1 MMLKIISLLLAN
13 TLITLSLVKS
23 AFSLNS
29 ILLRNELRQRSS
41 QQEIYY
47 NSKKL
52 MAKIYDDQESK
63 NLSESNY
70 YYLEQ
75 YWIYLTAFAILGI
88 LLISFSITL
97 DHSGNR

>member
-1 MMLKIISLLLAN
+1 MLKIISLLLAN

-29 ILLRNELRQRSS
+29 ILLRNELRRRSS
-41 QQEIYY
+41 QQEI
-47 NSKKL
+47 NHNTEKL

-63 NLSESNY
+63 NLSQSNY

-88 LLISFSITL
+88 LLISVSITF
-97 DHSGNR
+97 DHSENQ

>member
-13 TLITLSLVKS
+13 TFVTLFFVQS

-29 ILLRNELRQRSS
+29 ILLRNELRRRSS
-41 QQEIYY
+41 QQEINY
-47 NSKKL
+47 NNKKL

-63 NLSESNY
+63 NLSQSNY

-88 LLISFSITL
+88 ILITVSITL
-97 DHSGNR
+97 DHSENQ

>member
-13 TLITLSLVKS
+13 KFITLFFVQS

-29 ILLRNELRQRSS
+29 ILLRNELRRRSS
-41 QQEIYY
+41 QQEI
-47 NSKKL
+47 NHNTEKL

-63 NLSESNY
+63 NLSQPNY

-88 LLISFSITL
+88 LLVSFSITL